1 MEILKTIIKLIKNEL
16 EVLMCNCF
24 KQEDLFLDNMITNIN
39 LFLILKSEF
48 LICQQKIKILNLDI
62 EIGEFLSSEL
72 VDKIKNKLNQAPS
85 LYPDSFD
92 NIEFNEEKLQNLRI
106 IFEQLEMK
114 DEEQIIKNYI
124 AELIQMKNNILY
136 YASYTGKYYQVLR
149 FIRYMMFNESLSTQ
163 ERIHYNQM
171 YLDIIKNNPT
181 LKENNYFKE
190 MDNITLKMVKQ

>member
-1 MEILKTIIKLIKNEL
+1 
-16 EVLMCNCF
+16 
-24 KQEDLFLDNMITNIN
+24 
-39 LFLILKSEF
+39 
-48 LICQQKIKILNLDI
+48 
-62 EIGEFLSSEL
+62 
-72 VDKIKNKLNQAPS
+72 
-85 LYPDSFD
+85 
-92 NIEFNEEKLQNLRI
+92 
-106 IFEQLEMK
+106 
-114 DEEQIIKNYI
+114 
-124 AELIQMKNNILY
+124 MKNNILY